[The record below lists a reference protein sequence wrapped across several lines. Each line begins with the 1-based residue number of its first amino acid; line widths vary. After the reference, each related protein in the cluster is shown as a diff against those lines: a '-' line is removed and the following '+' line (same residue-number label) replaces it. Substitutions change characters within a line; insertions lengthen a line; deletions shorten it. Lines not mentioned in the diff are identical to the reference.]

1 MPLVQGR
8 AAAAGTTGVSQV
20 APLWVKPALF
30 RAPWQKWLFIGL
42 ALGYLVWATGS
53 VDVNWA
59 RVSEGLVRAAR
70 FLQGFLAP
78 DFRSR
83 GEDIWI
89 GLQESIT
96 MTITA
101 TVAGVLLS
109 VPFGLGAARNIAP
122 VPVYFFCRGFI
133 ALSRSFQE
141 VLIAIFLVALFG
153 FGPFAG
159 FLTLTVSTIG
169 FLGKL
174 LAEDIEE
181 ADPRCIEAIRATGAG
196 WWQVV
201 VYAVWPQVL
210 PRLVGLSVYR
220 FDINF
225 RESAVVGIV
234 GAGGIGGTLNTA
246 MDRYEY
252 DSAAAMLIIII
263 LIVLATEYSSGYIRR
278 RVQ

>member
-1 MPLVQGR
+1 MPLVLAGGR
-8 AAAAGTTGVSQV
+8 G
-20 APLWVKPALF
+20 APHNSVWVRPAIF
-30 RAPWQKWLFIGL
+30 QSAVHKWVFIFL
-42 ALGYLVWATGS
+42 ALAYLVWATGAI
-53 VDVNWA
+53 DVNWT
-59 RVSEGLVRAAR
+59 RVYEGLERAGR
-70 FLQGFLAP
+70 FVQGFLSP
-78 DFRSR
+78 DFTSR
-83 GEDIWI
+83 QDDILI

-101 TVAGVLLS
+101 TVAGVILS
-109 VPFGLGAARNIAP
+109 VPFGLGAARNIASG
-122 VPVYFFCRGFI
+122 PVYIFCRGVI
-133 ALSRSFQE
+133 AISRTFQE

-181 ADPRCIEAIRATGAG
+181 ADPRSIEAVRATGAG

-201 VYAVWPQVL
+201 VYAVWPQVVS
-210 PRLVGLSVYR
+210 RLVGLSVYR

-252 DSAAAMLIIII
+252 DSAAAILIIII
-263 LIVLATEYSSGYIRR
+263 VIVLATEYSSGFIRR
-278 RVQ
+278 RMQ

>member
-133 ALSRSFQE
+133 A
-141 VLIAIFLVALFG
+141 
-153 FGPFAG
+153 
-159 FLTLTVSTIG
+159 
-169 FLGKL
+169 
-174 LAEDIEE
+174 
-181 ADPRCIEAIRATGAG
+181 
-196 WWQVV
+196 
-201 VYAVWPQVL
+201 
-210 PRLVGLSVYR
+210 
-220 FDINF
+220 
-225 RESAVVGIV
+225 
-234 GAGGIGGTLNTA
+234 
-246 MDRYEY
+246 
-252 DSAAAMLIIII
+252 
-263 LIVLATEYSSGYIRR
+263 
-278 RVQ
+278 

>member
-1 MPLVQGR
+1 MSQLLSWRRPPLFEK
-8 AAAAGTTGVSQV
+8 A
-20 APLWVKPALF
+20 
-30 RAPWQKWLFIGL
+30 WQKWLTIVVVI
-42 ALGYLVWATGS
+42 AYLLWATGS
-53 VDVNWA
+53 VDVNWS
-59 RVSEGLVRAAR
+59 RVSEGLSRAGR
-70 FLQGFLAP
+70 FIEGFLSP
-78 DFRSR
+78 DFTSR
-83 GEDIWI
+83 ANDIWL
-89 GLQESIT
+89 GLKESIT

-101 TVAGVLLS
+101 TVAGVILS

-122 VPVYFFCRGFI
+122 APIYLFCRAVI
-133 ALSRSFQE
+133 AFSRTFQE
-141 VLIAIFLVALFG
+141 VLIAIFFVALFG
-153 FGPFAG
+153 FGAFAG
-159 FLTLTVSTIG
+159 FLTLTLSTIG

-181 ADPRCIEAIRATGAG
+181 ADFRTIEAVRATGAG

-201 VYAVWPQVL
+201 KYAVWPQIV

-252 DSAAAMLIIII
+252 DTAAAILIIII
-263 LIVLATEYSSGYIRR
+263 LIVLAAEYSSTYLRKRIR
-278 RVQ
+278 

>member
-1 MPLVQGR
+1 MPLVQGQ
-8 AAAAGTTGVSQV
+8 AMIAGATRT
-20 APLWVKPALF
+20 APVWVRPSF
-30 RAPWQKWLFIGL
+30 FQSPWRKWLFIAL

-59 RVSEGLVRAAR
+59 RVTEGLGRAAR
-70 FLQGFLAP
+70 FVQGFLSP
-78 DFRSR
+78 DFTSR

-101 TVAGVLLS
+101 TVAGVILS
-109 VPFGLGAARNIAP
+109 IPFGLGAARNIAP
-122 VPVYFFCRGFI
+122 TPVYFFCRAVI
-133 ALSRSFQE
+133 ALSRTFQE

-181 ADPRCIEAIRATGAG
+181 ADSRTIEAIRATGAG

-201 VYAVWPQVL
+201 VYAVWPQVF

-252 DSAAAMLIIII
+252 DSAAAILIIII